1 MNSDA
6 TDRHSATH
14 TPGPWR
20 WELNKQTKHLS
31 LVGGKPLY
39 DLTIIQ
45 PTRWGMGSATLL
57 IRDTAHDGLQLLH
70 KLHERADWVKPF
82 HGREHHAHWCS
93 AVAHPN
99 MRLIESAPDLLK
111 APVGLL
117 SAVQRSV
124 CDGSGPA
131 QEVAAKAI
139 RKATE

>member
-57 IRDTAHDGLQLLH
+57 
-70 KLHERADWVKPF
+70 
-82 HGREHHAHWCS
+82 
-93 AVAHPN
+93 
-99 MRLIESAPDLLK
+99 M
-111 APVGLL
+111 

>member
-1 MNSDA
+1 MNS
-6 TDRHSATH
+6 
-14 TPGPWR
+14 
-20 WELNKQTKHLS
+20 
-31 LVGGKPLY
+31 
-39 DLTIIQ
+39 
-45 PTRWGMGSATLL
+45 
-57 IRDTAHDGLQLLH
+57 DTAHDGLQLLH

-82 HGREHHAHWCS
+82 HGREHHAHWRS
-93 AVAHPN
+93 AVAHPD

-111 APVGLL
+111 ALVGLL